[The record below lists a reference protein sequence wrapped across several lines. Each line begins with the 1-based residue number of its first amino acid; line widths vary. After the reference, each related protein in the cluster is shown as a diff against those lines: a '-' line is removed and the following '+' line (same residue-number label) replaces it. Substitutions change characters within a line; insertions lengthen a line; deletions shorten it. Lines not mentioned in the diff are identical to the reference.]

1 MRTIHKILLAFTLF
15 VAFASCNNGEE
26 KKSEETTAA
35 VVAEKQKFPDPTDS
49 LANGLHPFFPT
60 EENIIGKWILPHP
73 MDTTANKHESYME
86 FLADKSVK
94 VEEYP
99 YLKPVKWQLTHNE
112 LILMHE
118 SVEKGEAGKMLSDTM
133 IIEAVSD
140 TTLHFYHI
148 HEPNF
153 LMYLVKKK

>member
-1 MRTIHKILLAFTLF
+1 MRASYKILFAFILTGLF
-15 VAFASCNNGEE
+15 AACNSGEE
-26 KKSEETTAA
+26 KKTEESKTS
-35 VVAEKQKFPDPTDS
+35 VVEKQKFPESTDS
-49 LANGLHPFFPT
+49 LANGMHPHFPT

-99 YLKPVKWQLTHNE
+99 YLKPVKWELTHNE
-112 LILMHE
+112 LILLLE
-118 SVEKGEAGKMLSDTM
+118 SVDPKEPGKMFSDTM

-140 TTLHFYHI
+140 TTIHFYHI

>member
-1 MRTIHKILLAFTLF
+1 MRVIKICSFAITLLMIL
-15 VAFASCNNGEE
+15 VACNNGEE
-26 KKSEETTAA
+26 KKSEETTAVA
-35 VVAEKQKFPDPTDS
+35 VVKQKFPESTDS
-49 LANGLHPFFPT
+49 LANGMHPHFPT
-60 EENIIGKWILPHP
+60 EENIVGKWILPHP
-73 MDTTANKHESYME
+73 MDTSANKHESYME

-112 LILMHE
+112 LILLHE
-118 SVEKGEAGKMLSDTM
+118 SVELGEAGKMISDTM

>member
-1 MRTIHKILLAFTLF
+1 MRASYKILFAFILIGLF
-15 VAFASCNNGEE
+15 TACNSGEE
-26 KKSEETTAA
+26 KKTEESKTA
-35 VVAEKQKFPDPTDS
+35 VAEKKKFPESTDS
-49 LANGLHPFFPT
+49 LANGLHPHYPT
-60 EENIIGKWILPHP
+60 EENILGKWILPHP
-73 MDTTANKHESYME
+73 TDTTTNKHESYME

-112 LILMHE
+112 LILTLE
-118 SVEKGEAGKMLSDTM
+118 SVDPKEPGKMMNDTM
-133 IIEAVSD
+133 VIEAISD
-140 TTLHFYHI
+140 TTIHFYHL

>member
-1 MRTIHKILLAFTLF
+1 MRASYKILYAFILIGLF
-15 VAFASCNNGEE
+15 AACNGGEE
-26 KKSEETTAA
+26 KKAEESKTA
-35 VVAEKQKFPDPTDS
+35 VAEKKKFPESTDS
-49 LANGLHPFFPT
+49 LANGLHPLYPT
-60 EENIIGKWILPHP
+60 EEKILGKWIMPHP

-99 YLKPVKWQLTHNE
+99 YAKPVKWELRDNE
-112 LILMHE
+112 LILTLDLNDPKE
-118 SVEKGEAGKMLSDTM
+118 PGKMMNDTM
-133 IIEAVSD
+133 IIEAISD
-140 TTLHFYHI
+140 TTIHFYHL

>member
-1 MRTIHKILLAFTLF
+1 MSAIKINSLAFSLFMIF
-15 VAFASCNNGEE
+15 VACNNGEE
-26 KKSEETTAA
+26 KKAEETAA
-35 VVAEKQKFPDPTDS
+35 IAVEKIKFPESTDS
-49 LANGLHPFFPT
+49 LANGMHPHFPT
-60 EENIIGKWILPHP
+60 EENIVGKWILPHP
-73 MDTTANKHESYME
+73 MDTSANKHESYME

-112 LILMHE
+112 LILLHE
-118 SVEKGEAGKMLSDTM
+118 SVEQGEAGKMISDTM

>member
-1 MRTIHKILLAFTLF
+1 MRAIKICSFAFTLF
-15 VAFASCNNGEE
+15 MIFVACNNGEE
-26 KKSEETTAA
+26 KKKGESKNA
-35 VVAEKQKFPDPTDS
+35 VAKKKKFPESTDS
-49 LANGLHPFFPT
+49 LANGLHPYYPT
-60 EENIIGKWILPHP
+60 QENVLGKWILPHP

-86 FLADKSVK
+86 FLPDNSVQ
-94 VEEYP
+94 VAEYP
-99 YLKPVKWQLTHNE
+99 YLKPVKWQLTNNQ

-118 SVEKGEAGKMLSDTM
+118 SLDSGETGKMLSDTM

>member
-1 MRTIHKILLAFTLF
+1 MHASYKLLFAFLLIGL
-15 VAFASCNNGEE
+15 FASCNSGEE
-26 KKSEETTAA
+26 KKSEDTTAVAA
-35 VVAEKQKFPDPTDS
+35 VKQKFPESTDS
-49 LANGLHPFFPT
+49 LANGLHPHFPT

-112 LILMHE
+112 LILLHE
-118 SVEKGEAGKMLSDTM
+118 SVEKGETGKMLSDTM

>member
-1 MRTIHKILLAFTLF
+1 MRSIYKLLLPFVLVGLF
-15 VAFASCNNGEE
+15 AACNGGEE
-26 KKSEETTAA
+26 KKTEETNTP
-35 VVAEKQKFPDPTDS
+35 VVVKTKFPESTDS
-49 LANGLHPFFPT
+49 LADGLHPHFPT
-60 EENIIGKWILPHP
+60 EENIVGKWILPHP
-73 MDTTANKHESYME
+73 MDTSANKYESYME

-112 LILMHE
+112 LILLHE
-118 SVEKGEAGKMLSDTM
+118 SVEQGETGKMISDTM